1 MIRKHILPALSM
13 TNDGLIM
20 CQEVWQALR
29 TYDVDV
35 RWMVYGEWHGATYK
49 GSPELKIKQAS
60 ISRSIRALLRRL
72 STKNESYMS
81 RSIGN
86 LIHHNPAIVF
96 FHALDQIKS
105 YSNLIDPVLDS
116 LRFVTSLG
124 WDVLMYTLLAAFSD
138 PIPNIKSDGV
148 NVADW
153 LQSECS
159 AQLFSQM
166 LIMFQ
171 TLLPSLVNYS
181 DDGLPHW
188 ILSISYD
195 SSSTA

>member
-1 MIRKHILPALSM
+1 
-13 TNDGLIM
+13 
-20 CQEVWQALR
+20 
-29 TYDVDV
+29 
-35 RWMVYGEWHGATYK
+35 
-49 GSPELKIKQAS
+49 
-60 ISRSIRALLRRL
+60 
-72 STKNESYMS
+72 MS

-138 PIPNIKSDGV
+138 PIPNMKSDGV

-159 AQLFSQM
+159 VRSFSQ
-166 LIMFQ
+166 IPTVFQ
-171 TLLPSLVNYS
+171 ILRPSPVNYF
-181 DDGLPHW
+181 DGGLPH
-188 ILSISYD
+188 
-195 SSSTA
+195 

>member
-1 MIRKHILPALSM
+1 VRQGSDEKKRDFWLLMIRKHILPALSM

-29 TYDVDV
+29 TFDVDV

-49 GSPELKIKQAS
+49 RSPELKIKQAS

-138 PIPNIKSDGV
+138 PIPNMKSDGV

-159 AQLFSQM
+159 A
-166 LIMFQ
+166 
-171 TLLPSLVNYS
+171 
-181 DDGLPHW
+181 
-188 ILSISYD
+188 
-195 SSSTA
+195 